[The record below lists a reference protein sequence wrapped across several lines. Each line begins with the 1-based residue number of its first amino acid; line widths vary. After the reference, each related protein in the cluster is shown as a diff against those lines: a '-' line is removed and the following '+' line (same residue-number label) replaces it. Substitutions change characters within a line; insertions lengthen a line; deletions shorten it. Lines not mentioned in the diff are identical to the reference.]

1 MAIGI
6 PEYSLIWGSMA
17 MTFVTGLC
25 AATFLTLTI
34 VPVEWELL
42 MRAADKNKPDYQGKI
57 KIKIE
62 KILV

>member
-25 AATFLTLTI
+25 AAAFLTLTI
-34 VPVEWELL
+34 VPVEWDLL
-42 MRAADKNKPDYQGKI
+42 MRAGDKNKLDYPGRI
-57 KIKIE
+57 KIKVE
-62 KILV
+62 KNLT